1 MALGSRNSV
10 ELPERRFAMLN
21 QITKILSR
29 FFSIFGGYSAP
40 EDLRRARQAQSAA
53 KNQPKR

>member
-1 MALGSRNSV
+1 
-10 ELPERRFAMLN
+10 MLH

-40 EDLRRARQAQSAA
+40 EDLRRARMAQAAA
-53 KNQPKR
+53 KNEPKR